1 MRVFIAG
8 GTGVIGSRVA
18 ALLAVQGHDVA
29 ATSRSIDRVK
39 SLAGGQTLD
48 HGGVVGMV
56 VDILDSDGLAAAVR
70 DFAPDVV
77 MHQVTD
83 LPRSRALLPFRLR
96 RLARVRTR
104 GTDNLVAAASAV
116 DARVIAQ
123 SVAFPLPRVAR
134 RPIDHLETTV
144 LGASGLVLRYGAFYG
159 DGTWSPT
166 PAGDHAVHIDA
177 AARATVD
184 ALGERTGIIEV
195 LDAGVTRVR

>member
-18 ALLAVQGHDVA
+18 ALLAVQGHEVA

-39 SLAGGQTLD
+39 SLAGGQNLD

-56 VDILDSDGLAAAVR
+56 VDILDGDGLAAAVR

-83 LPRSRALLPFRLR
+83 LPGSRLLLPFRLR
-96 RLARVRTR
+96 QLGRVRTR

-116 DARVIAQ
+116 GARVIAQ
-123 SVAFPLPRVAR
+123 SVAFPLPRVAQ
-134 RPIDHLETTV
+134 RPIDHLEHAV
-144 LGASGLVLRYGAFYG
+144 LATAGLVLRYGAFYG
-159 DGTWSPT
+159 EGTWSLT
-166 PAGDHAVHIDA
+166 PVGERPVHVDT

-184 ALGERTGIIEV
+184 ALGEPTGVLDV
-195 LDAGVTRVR
+195 LDAGVTRIR